1 MGAPQSVRQPVV
13 ILRSFPTGAL
23 QQVFHDSLA
32 GAPEWQVAWSPRPA
46 RGVAARNRGRECSR
60 PWGECQ
66 VGGGGNS
73 NQIRHTTLDHAE
85 SRGGESGG
93 QKETGKI

>member
-1 MGAPQSVRQPVV
+1 MGTPQPFRQPVV
-13 ILRSFPTGAL
+13 ITSFPTGAL
-23 QQVFHDSLA
+23 QWVFRDSVA
-32 GAPEWQVAWSPRPA
+32 GAPECASGMVPGASTWGGCRKPGS
-46 RGVAARNRGRECSR
+46 GECSR

-85 SRGGESGG
+85 SHGGESGG